1 MKRKRLIVSDLGR
14 KSEMGNSK
22 LSRFGVFCRKLRLEN
37 RELLYDMANSMG
49 VYSAFLSKV
58 ENGNGKPPAEWR
70 EKLISLYN
78 LDAEQIEELDASLYE
93 ANNRKSIDIS
103 GFSEENK
110 AYMWSFARKLDT
122 LDREKLKQFLE
133 E

>member
-1 MKRKRLIVSDLGR
+1 
-14 KSEMGNSK
+14 MGNSK
-22 LSRFGVFCRKLRLEN
+22 LSRFGIFCRKLRLEN
-37 RELLYDMANSMG
+37 RELLYDMANNMG
-49 VYSAFLSKV
+49 VSSAFLSKV

-70 EKLISLYN
+70 EKLIALYN
-78 LDAEQIEELDASLYE
+78 LDTEQIQELDASLYE

-103 GFSEENK
+103 GFSEEDK